1 MPLIGF
7 KCSECG
13 HSDSKLVKPKDLAS
27 VKNTGA
33 CPVCKNEES
42 YERQLGAPASKSTFS
57 VDQPGMQKAVEL
69 NMDVIQDNITRSKK
83 EPNRDP

>member
-7 KCSECG
+7 QCSSCG
-13 HSDSKLVKPKDLAS
+13 HSDTKLVKPKDLAS

-33 CPVCKNEES
+33 CPVCKEPETF
-42 YERQLGAPASKSTFS
+42 ERQLGAPASKSTFM

-69 NMDVIQDNITRSKK
+69 NMEVIQDNIKRSKE
-83 EPNRDP
+83 EPDRKP

>member
-7 KCSECG
+7 ECSSCG

-33 CPVCKNEES
+33 CPVCKKKT
-42 YERQLGAPASKSTFS
+42 YERQLGAPASKSIIT

-69 NMDVIQDNITRSKK
+69 NMDVIQDNIKRSK
-83 EPNRDP
+83 EDPDRGF